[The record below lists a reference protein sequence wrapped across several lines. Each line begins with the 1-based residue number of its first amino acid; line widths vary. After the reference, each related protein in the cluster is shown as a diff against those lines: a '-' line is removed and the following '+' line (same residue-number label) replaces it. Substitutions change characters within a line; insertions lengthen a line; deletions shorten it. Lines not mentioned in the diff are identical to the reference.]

1 MATSAVEFIDT
12 YEHRVY
18 LDRALSE
25 AKARL
30 VIISPWIS
38 AQVVN
43 AGFLERL
50 AQLLR
55 KGVRVHIG
63 YGLDQRPGDRP
74 VSSADLRAEQALSNL
89 ARRYENFT
97 LVRLGNTH
105 SKQLLFDGTHVSGSF
120 NWLSFQ
126 GSRGKEYRHEE
137 STVVRIES
145 KVDKKYADL
154 CARLA
159 NAAADFD
166 SGT

>member
-1 MATSAVEFIDT
+1 M
-12 YEHRVY
+12 
-18 LDRALSE
+18 
-25 AKARL
+25 
-30 VIISPWIS
+30 IIYPWIS

-43 AGFLERL
+43 TGFLERL

-55 KGVRVHIG
+55 RQVRVHIG

-74 VSSADLRAEQALSNL
+74 TSNSDLRAEQALVNLSN
-89 ARRYENFT
+89 RYENFT

-137 STVVRIES
+137 STVVRIPS

-154 CARLA
+154 CARLES
-159 NAAADFD
+159 AAV
-166 SGT
+166 SS